1 MAEENKLNQT
11 PEITP
16 APSAEAP
23 EKAPTTGELL
33 GDVEHYDEEKDDWST
48 GYYGTGSRQQVTD
61 DVFHKLETGEELTRD
76 DFIKAELA
84 LQDAKLEAGSI
95 SKRRR
100 ARASLVSITIGKRTA

>member
-1 MAEENKLNQT
+1 M
-11 PEITP
+11 
-16 APSAEAP
+16 
-23 EKAPTTGELL
+23 
-33 GDVEHYDEEKDDWST
+33 ST

-84 LQDAKLEAGSI
+84 LQDAKLEAGI
-95 SKRRR
+95 DLEKRR

>member
-11 PEITP
+11 PETTP

-61 DVFHKLETGEELTRD
+61 DVFHKLEPGEEFTRLEKEPR
-76 DFIKAELA
+76 KAQGEQKEVPSA
-84 LQDAKLEAGSI
+84 LPVSGLV
-95 SKRRR
+95 RRPP
-100 ARASLVSITIGKRTA
+100 LL

>member
-48 GYYGTGSRQQVTD
+48 GYYGTGSRHGRCVPQ
-61 DVFHKLETGEELTRD
+61 
-76 DFIKAELA
+76 
-84 LQDAKLEAGSI
+84 AGD
-95 SKRRR
+95 RRG
-100 ARASLVSITIGKRTA
+100 ADPG

>member
-16 APSAEAP
+16 APAAEAP

-61 DVFHKLETGEELTRD
+61 DVFHKLETGEELTFLPHCIWRYS
-76 DFIKAELA
+76 FIE
-84 LQDAKLEAGSI
+84 
-95 SKRRR
+95 
-100 ARASLVSITIGKRTA
+100 